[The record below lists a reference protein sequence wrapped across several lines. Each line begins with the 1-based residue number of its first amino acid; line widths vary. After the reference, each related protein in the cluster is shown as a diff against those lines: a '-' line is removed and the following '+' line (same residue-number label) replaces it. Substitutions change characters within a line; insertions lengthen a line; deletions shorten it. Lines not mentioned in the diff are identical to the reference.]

1 MVTTLRALA
10 ASLGGGSL
18 RMGACGAAL
27 SKVLNEEVQPAQ
39 GTERE
44 TLKHAAITAKQTLF
58 YRF

>member
-39 GTERE
+39 GRERE
-44 TLKHAAITAKQTLF
+44 TLKHAAITA
-58 YRF
+58 